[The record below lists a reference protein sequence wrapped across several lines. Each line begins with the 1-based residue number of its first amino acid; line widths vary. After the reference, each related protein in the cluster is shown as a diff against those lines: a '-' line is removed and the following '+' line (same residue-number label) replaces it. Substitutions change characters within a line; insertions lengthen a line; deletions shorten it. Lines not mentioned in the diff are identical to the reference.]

1 MVQRIE
7 EFWDGSD
14 LAEPAQRPST
24 SFNVAPPPLE
34 VLVFDGA
41 QLKCLVFFRCGHV
54 LRLPD
59 SVEDTHHGK
68 SDGLGKKIKL
78 FNDQHAATFRLT
90 GGGKRSQPNTAPS
103 PSKPRTLCQ
112 PEFSPDDEPADPL
125 RVWEPTTQLL
135 KGEFEQKHEPLES
148 NAPFISLLHFD
159 G

>member
-1 MVQRIE
+1 MEATWRGQRS
-7 EFWDGSD
+7 G
-14 LAEPAQRPST
+14 LLLPST
-24 SFNVAPPPLE
+24 SRLHPWSFGLWRCAVE
-34 VLVFDGA
+34 VS
-41 QLKCLVFFRCGHV
+41 CFFRCGHV

-59 SVEDTHHGK
+59 SVDHGK